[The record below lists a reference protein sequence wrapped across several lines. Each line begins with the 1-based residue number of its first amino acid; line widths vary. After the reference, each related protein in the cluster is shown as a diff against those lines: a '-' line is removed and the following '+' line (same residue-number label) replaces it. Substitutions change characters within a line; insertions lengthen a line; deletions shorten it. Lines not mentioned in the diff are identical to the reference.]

1 MAGLK
6 RILKLYGSMTVTSN
20 GESVKWVYDYATDEA
35 RIESNMT
42 QDEIK
47 ASERAKWKQIANRM
61 EAIKPMK
68 KKVS

>member
-47 ASERAKWKQIANRM
+47 ASERARWKQIANRM
-61 EAIKPMK
+61 EAIKPME

>member
-20 GESVKWVYDYATDEA
+20 GETVKWVYDYATDEA

>member
-1 MAGLK
+1 MAGL

-20 GESVKWVYDYATDEA
+20 GETVKWVYDYATDEA